1 MYAVASAT
9 FFDCQL
15 FFLFSVLV
23 VDLIKMNRRKF
34 KQFRSAAVHKMINL
48 LLLLSSAGTMH
59 TPFFVCFHFSSNV
72 FWHFGFSAWFAATSA
87 QYPLLIFAGCLE
99 AKSFVAVVP
108 MHIGDA
114 IWTLLLDLEIPM
126 NCAVFYNRQ
135 ISSLSLSHSV
145 AKHFETTTDKGTRSG
160 NWNWEKKWTNS
171 WTAKEE
177 LCEFV
182 RFAILN
188 MIRTQMT

>member
-9 FFDCQL
+9 FFGCQL
-15 FFLFSVLV
+15 FFFFCFALV

-72 FWHFGFSAWFAATSA
+72 FWHFGFSTWFAATSA

-99 AKSFVAVVP
+99 VKSFVAIVS

-126 NCAVFYNRQ
+126 NCAEIYNRQ
-135 ISSLSLSHSV
+135 ISFLSLSHSV
-145 AKHFETTTDKGTRSG
+145 AEHLEMTTDEGTRRS
-160 NWNWEKKWTNS
+160 NWN
-171 WTAKEE
+171 
-177 LCEFV
+177 
-182 RFAILN
+182 
-188 MIRTQMT
+188 